1 MYRKRGES
9 VEVGKKIGT
18 IVGRKCQDFFRN
30 IGDIATLVIGE
41 TNVLKLPY
49 IKVV

>member
-1 MYRKRGES
+1 ME
-9 VEVGKKIGT
+9 VEKKIGT

-41 TNVLKLPY
+41 TKLT
-49 IKVV
+49 IVASH